1 MPVLLLL
8 TNQSYIAPQESL
20 FVPYLSL
27 LFLEHA
33 QPCSLGFISVFIVPC
48 SLGSKSL
55 RRRIPVSFLPKE
67 TQQLEQ
73 PHTVLWSS
81 FVE

>member
-1 MPVLLLL
+1 M
-8 TNQSYIAPQESL
+8 
-20 FVPYLSL
+20 PYLSS

-73 PHTVLWSS
+73 PHTVLGSS
-81 FVE
+81 FVERALKTIVKHAKAPSAKL